1 MSCLRSIYLSRRRSP
16 SLLTFLLLC
25 LPTFFIL
32 LFISGHLEEIISYYL
47 PVLYPAPTSLSSTPP
62 SLHSVPSILISPPNA
77 CSISPFLLILV
88 STAPSHQ
95 EHRDAIRQTWGG
107 HSHSSAILTLFV
119 LGIPHSPEQQLAL
132 KQEAEFHGDIIQA
145 NFTDTYRNLTLKTLA
160 GLAWAS
166 QKCNGTRYLLKA
178 DDDVYVNTVA
188 LTKFL
193 HRQTG
198 SLYLGRVH
206 WRVSPK
212 RNPESSHFVPVNL
225 YEHSHFPP
233 YCSGPGYVLSQDVAR
248 RLLQEVCRISVLSV
262 EDVYIGILAWES
274 GVAPQ
279 HSTKMA
285 GSMAILPHGC
295 CYTNMFTSHGI
306 TPRGMREAWS
316 LLSGA
321 ETKWCPFSVLLCKAF
336 GQEVEHR
343 GSVI

>member
-1 MSCLRSIYLSRRRSP
+1 MSTMSCLRSIFLSRRRSP
-16 SLLTFLLLC
+16 TLHIFLLLC
-25 LPTFFIL
+25 LPTCFTL
-32 LFISGHLEEIISYYL
+32 LFISGYLEEIISYTL
-47 PVLYPAPTSLSSTPP
+47 PVFYPAPSSVSSTPL
-62 SLHSVPSILISPPNA
+62 SLDALPSILISPPNV
-77 CSISPFLLILV
+77 CSLSPFLLILV

-107 HSHSSAILTLFV
+107 GHSHSSEILTLFV

-145 NFTDTYRNLTLKTLA
+145 NFMDTYRNLTLKTLS

-166 QKCNGTRYLLKA
+166 QKCIGAQYLLKV
-178 DDDVYVNTVA
+178 DDDVYINTVA

-206 WRVSPK
+206 WRVSPM

-233 YCSGPGYVLSQDVAR
+233 YCGGSGYVLSQDVAH
-248 RLLQEVCRISVLSV
+248 RLLQVVWRISIVSV
-262 EDVYIGILAWES
+262 EDVYIGMLAWEA
-274 GVAPQ
+274 GVAPR

-285 GSMAILPHGC
+285 GTMALPHNGC
-295 CYTNMFTSHGI
+295 CYANMFTLYEL
-306 TPRGMREAWS
+306 TPRGMMETWT

-321 ETKWCPFSVLLCKAF
+321 DTRWCPFAILVCKAF
-336 GQEVEHR
+336 ELLV
-343 GSVI
+343 